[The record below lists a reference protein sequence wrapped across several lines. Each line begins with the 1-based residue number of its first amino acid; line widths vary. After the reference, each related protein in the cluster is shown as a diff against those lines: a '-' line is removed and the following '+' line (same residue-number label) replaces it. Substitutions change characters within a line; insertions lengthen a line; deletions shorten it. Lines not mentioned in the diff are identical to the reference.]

1 MNILP
6 ATRTFESINVGD
18 QLEILELPITRT
30 LIVSTAIATR
40 DYQVVHHDPAIAA
53 ERGSKDII
61 MNILASN
68 AFVGKFVTDWVG
80 PNAFIRSVKVRLGA
94 PNYPGDT
101 MTITGSVVAKDEA
114 EKSVSFTVKGSNSMG
129 DHMNATVEV
138 LLP

>member
-101 MTITGSVVAKDEA
+101 MTITGTVVAKDEA